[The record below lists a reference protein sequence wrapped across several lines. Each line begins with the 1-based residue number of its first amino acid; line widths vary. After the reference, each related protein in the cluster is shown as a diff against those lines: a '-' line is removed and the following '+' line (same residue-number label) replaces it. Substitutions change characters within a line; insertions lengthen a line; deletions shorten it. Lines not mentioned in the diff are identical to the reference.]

1 MISKDKNY
9 LKTNMILSGI
19 SKPLSII
26 VSFIYVPIALNYLG
40 VEKFGIWSTIL
51 SILSW
56 ISYFDIGIGN
66 GLRNKLAEKI
76 EKSIVESK
84 ILISTAYGFI
94 TVIISIVFI
103 LFLLIAKFLNWNEIF
118 GVKTI
123 NENIFLII
131 AVSLTFLCINFVI
144 SLCKNVLYALQQAAL
159 VSWMEPSIQILN
171 LILVLLVSKLLTQ
184 NLLAMA
190 FIYGFSIVLVNFIA
204 SIILYRKHP
213 DLKPNLH
220 SFRFEAGKEITN
232 LGMQF
237 FVIQICALIL
247 FTTDNLIISRL
258 YGASDVTPYTTVN
271 KLFTAVSSV
280 YLAFITPIWSSFT
293 LAKSKDDYP
302 WMRSIL
308 KKMHL
313 LMLPFVI
320 GTFILAFLFK
330 DITFLW
336 LQKNLVY
343 EDGLIW
349 LGAMYGLLTIW
360 CNTYA
365 VIGNGLGLMRV
376 SMVTAIVQAVINI
389 PLSLLFAIS
398 FDMKSSGVLLG
409 TVISMSVSALVIPIF
424 VIKYIYK
431 NGERSR

>member
-1 MISKDKNY
+1 
-9 LKTNMILSGI
+9 MILSGI

-26 VSFIYVPIALNYLG
+26 VSFIYVPIILNYLG
-40 VEKFGIWSTIL
+40 VEKFGVWSTIL

-56 ISYFDIGIGN
+56 VSYFDIGIGN
-66 GLRNKLAEKI
+66 GLRNKLAEKL
-76 EKSIVESK
+76 ENSRVESK
-84 ILISTAYGFI
+84 TLISTAYGFI

-103 LFLLIAKFLNWNEIF
+103 LFLIIAKFLNWNEIF

-144 SLCKNVLYALQQAAL
+144 SLCKSVLYALQQAAL

-171 LILVLLVSKLLTQ
+171 LILVLLVSKVLTQ

-190 FIYGFSIVLVNFIA
+190 FIYGFSMVLVNVIA
-204 SIILYRKHP
+204 SVILYRKHP
-213 DLKPNLH
+213 DLKPDFQ
-220 SFRFEAGKEITN
+220 SFKFKAGKDITN
-232 LGMQF
+232 LGLQF

-247 FTTDNLIISRL
+247 FTTDNLIISSL

-271 KLFTAVSSV
+271 KLFTAVASI

-302 WMRSIL
+302 WMRNIF
-308 KKMHL
+308 KKLHL
-313 LMLPFVI
+313 LMIPFVM

-336 LQKNLVY
+336 LQRNLVY
-343 EDGLIW
+343 ADGLIW

-376 SMVTAIVQAVINI
+376 SMVTAVVQAVINI
-389 PLSLLFAIS
+389 PLSLFFAIS
-398 FDMKSSGVLLG
+398 FDMESSGVLLG
-409 TVISMSVSALVIPIF
+409 TVISMLVSALVIPIF

-431 NGERSR
+431 KGESTR